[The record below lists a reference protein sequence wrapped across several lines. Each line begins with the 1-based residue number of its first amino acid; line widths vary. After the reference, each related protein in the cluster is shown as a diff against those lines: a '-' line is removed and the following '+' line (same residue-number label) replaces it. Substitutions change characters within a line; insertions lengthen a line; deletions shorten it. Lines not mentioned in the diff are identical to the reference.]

1 MLLIEWLRLSSPVIS
16 IDFDL
21 ADVLFARQI
30 VASSV
35 IDKYVSKEVSKTTL
49 LQGRRPPSYR
59 SMTKDALVNFVE
71 P

>member
-1 MLLIEWLRLSSPVIS
+1 VIS

-35 IDKYVSKEVSKTTL
+35 IDKYVSKEVSKTTF

-59 SMTKDALVNFVE
+59 GMTKDALVDCVE